1 MFIAEPE
8 KRPKPKPPFGGKR
21 RLFLAVVLPVFWV
34 SFVFS
39 GLGLWLTWPDPAMF
53 VSASEVEMAQ
63 KKLLVI
69 LGAVPIAVLVATT
82 LLCFREAHRNT
93 IQVAALTRDM
103 ADLAF
108 SEGWDRPVGDIEP
121 ADLQSVYSELKKRL
135 KANRDRAEETQEW
148 AAEMAMVM
156 EQLGGSLR
164 KLSAGD
170 LECQMTEP
178 MAADYEPLR
187 ADFNQT
193 VDSLATIISELA
205 TSAESIDRD
214 AAMLSEGADNLSH
227 RTENQA
233 ATLEQTA
240 AAMEQITSSVAST
253 ANGAGKIVTAMA
265 QAREKAQCGETVRGR
280 AVEAMGAIEQS
291 SIQISQIIQV
301 IEEIAFQ
308 TNLLSL
314 NAGVEAARAGDV
326 GRGFAVVA
334 AEVRAL
340 AQRSSDSASEIREL
354 IEESNNNVSHGVIL
368 VSEMGQSIEEI
379 LDGVTEVTA
388 GVENIASGASEQ
400 ATGLLEINNGI
411 TLLDQ
416 VTQQNA
422 AMVGESAAAGR
433 ALRDKA
439 VNIRALVTQ
448 FKLRSSG
455 KTAESPHMQLFDDWS
470 QDATGSRRPQPAARK
485 RAVGGPHPWQD
496 F

>member
-1 MFIAEPE
+1 M
-8 KRPKPKPPFGGKR
+8 
-21 RLFLAVVLPVFWV
+21 
-34 SFVFS
+34 S
-39 GLGLWLTWPDPAMF
+39 
-53 VSASEVEMAQ
+53 
-63 KKLLVI
+63 LVDV
-69 LGAVPIAVLVATT
+69 GAG
-82 LLCFREAHRNT
+82 
-93 IQVAALTRDM
+93 
-103 ADLAF
+103 DLKT
-108 SEGWDRPVGDIEP
+108 
-121 ADLQSVYSELKKRL
+121 VYSELKSLLESNRG
-135 KANRDRAEETQEW
+135 KAKETQDW
-148 AAEMAMVM
+148 ATDMAIVM
-156 EQLGGSLR
+156 EQLGGGLR

-170 LECQMTEP
+170 LECQLTDPMT
-178 MAADYEPLR
+178 ADYEPLR

-193 VDSLATIISELA
+193 VDALATIIAELA
-205 TSAESIDRD
+205 VSAESIDRD
-214 AAMLSEGADNLSH
+214 ATMLSEGADNLSI

-240 AAMEQITSSVAST
+240 AAMEQITSSVTST
-253 ANGAGKIVTAMA
+253 ADRAGRIVTAMSH
-265 QAREKAQCGETVRGR
+265 ARDKAQCGEAVRGR
-280 AVEAMGAIEQS
+280 AVDAMSAIETS
-291 SIQISQIIQV
+291 SVKISQIIQV

-354 IEESNNNVSHGVIL
+354 IEESNNNVSNGVIL
-368 VSEMGQSIEEI
+368 VSEMGQSIEDI
-379 LDGVTEVTA
+379 LDGVTQATTS
-388 GVENIASGASEQ
+388 VENIASGASEQ
-400 ATGLLEINNGI
+400 ATGLSEINNGI

-448 FKLRSSG
+448 FQVRAPG
-455 KTAESPHMQLFDDWS
+455 HTANRHAGLEFDDWS
-470 QDATGSRRPQPAARK
+470 QDAPPAPKRSEPAAQR
-485 RAVGGPHPWQD
+485 RAAGGPPPWQD